1 MLSQAD
7 IERERYESR
16 RMAQMD
22 YNVSMRFAKLAGRI
36 QALQTV
42 LGLPESSDA
51 ELRLTAFA
59 DPEHLANELERKAL
73 AGR

>member
-1 MLSQAD
+1 MLTQAD

-22 YNVSMRFAKLAGRI
+22 YDVSMRFAKVAGRI
-36 QALQTV
+36 QGLQTV

-51 ELRLTAFA
+51 ELRLTTYEDLLRLA
-59 DPEHLANELERKAL
+59 DELEKKAL